1 MDDMGIAKKINNPLT
16 LIKESGM
23 LTAAERQAA
32 KEMDEKLKGKKEYDA
47 SGKKKPFVEDSALD
61 KAAPTS
67 DKKGKSTSDKKDKPP
82 TEKQAKKASRSEVK
96 KNVLNALK
104 NIKNNAAD
112 LAIKI
117 TKIPC

>member
-1 MDDMGIAKKINNPLT
+1 
-16 LIKESGM
+16 
-23 LTAAERQAA
+23 
-32 KEMDEKLKGKKEYDA
+32 MDEKLKGKKEYDA

-82 TEKQAKKASRSEVK
+82 TEKQAKKASKKSEVK
-96 KNVLNALK
+96 KDVFNTLK
-104 NIKNNAAD
+104 NIKNDPAD